1 MSAQRSSDTKCCSS
15 WAMWLDE
22 ILLDWVQHSQKE
34 FHFLILGLLQVAKN
48 KRTPYSSRLS
58 EVRSWPSWTWV
69 QTGPTP
75 WVRVSG
81 PVRSGPAPDFV
92 GPGPGGEWTGPW
104 SQTGVGPGPNLYFQF
119 IILCTVS
126 NIILSFCNH
135 FQEGRSLKLFMHH
148 RNESTTP
155 VAGLSSLSLPC
166 TTHFRKFLFHLFLC
180 N

>member
-1 MSAQRSSDTKCCSS
+1 MFCLHLPLLARLLICFQIC
-15 WAMWLDE
+15 
-22 ILLDWVQHSQKE
+22 ILI
-34 FHFLILGLLQVAKN
+34 ILH
-48 KRTPYSSRLS
+48 RLS

-69 QTGPTP
+69 WTGPTP
-75 WVRVSG
+75 WVWVSG

-104 SQTGVGPGPNLYFQF
+104 GQTGVRPGPNLYFQF

-126 NIILSFCNH
+126 NIILSFCNC

-166 TTHFRKFLFHLFLC
+166 TTHFCKFLFHLFLC